1 MEIQI
6 SLIYTKYERKS
17 SEDNKERQAASL
29 PEQEYA
35 LEVIKSRHNLYVANS
50 IEESKSAHKPG
61 REGFERMLALIE
73 RGESNAILTWHP
85 NRLCRNMTDGG
96 KILDLMDTGKLLEIR
111 TPSRTYHNTPED
123 KFMLTLEFGISK
135 KDSDDKS
142 VVVKRGLE
150 GKCRKGWRPG
160 VAPQGYRNDKT
171 SESGFRRILSDSD
184 RLPHIKELFQL
195 FLQGTPVKKL
205 YFIARDEWGY
215 RTAQRK
221 RSGGG
226 PLSISMIYKILTNK
240 FYTGRFK
247 YPEGSG
253 AWYDGDYERAIT
265 EEDFNQIQLLLGK
278 RGKYV
283 LRHHEYA
290 YTSLIKCGYCQS
302 SITAEEKHQVI
313 CPNCK
318 YKFSLTKQNRD
329 RCTKCNISVTD
340 MCNPRFLHYT
350 YYRCTRKKDLKCKQ
364 RGVRLE
370 NLEKQIDQELSQI
383 EIPQPF
389 VDWAIKQLESMNE
402 GEKKFREDTIV
413 SIKNAHDQAR
423 ARLDNLIRLKISP
436 GNADSSLLTDEQFK
450 SQKITLEQ
458 EIKGLESQL
467 QTIDRRMLQVADDIN
482 ETFNFAAVARRRFA
496 EGDLKT
502 KREIAMALGSHL
514 TLTSRI
520 LRFEDHFP
528 FVKIKEMKKEVPS
541 MALALAPEEMSL
553 TPAKMEAYWAS
564 IPSLLRGW
572 ESHPDWKIMSLP
584 CSFTLPR
591 TSF

>member
-1 MEIQI
+1 MEIQT
-6 SLIYTKYERKS
+6 SLIYTKYKRKS

-35 LEVIKSRHNLYVANS
+35 LEGIKSKHNLNVVNS

-61 REGFERMLALIE
+61 REGFEKMLMSIE
-73 RGESNAILTWHP
+73 NGKSNAVLVWHP

-123 KFMLTLEFGISK
+123 KFMLTLEFGLSK

-160 VAPQGYRNDKT
+160 VAPQGYLNDKAT
-171 SESGFRRILSDSD
+171 ESGFRRILTDPD
-184 RLPHIKELFQL
+184 RLSHIKKLFQL
-195 FLQGTPVKKL
+195 YLQGTPVKQL
-205 YFIARDEWGY
+205 YFTVRDEWGY

-240 FYTGRFK
+240 FYTGRFE

-253 AWYDGDYERAIT
+253 IWYDGDYERAIT
-265 EEDFNQIQLLLGK
+265 EEEFNQIQLLLGK

-313 CPNCK
+313 CSSCK
-318 YKFSLTKQNRD
+318 FKFSITKQNQD
-329 RCTKCNISVTD
+329 ICTKCHTTISQ
-340 MCNPRFLHYT
+340 MQNPKILNYT
-350 YYRCTRKKDLKCKQ
+350 YYRCTRRKNSSCKQ
-364 RGVRLE
+364 IGIRVE

-383 EIPQPF
+383 EIPQLF
-389 VDWAIKQLESMNE
+389 VEWAIKQLESMNE
-402 GEKKFREDTIV
+402 GEKKFREDTV
-413 SIKNAHDQAR
+413 ASIKNAHDQAR

-436 GNADSSLLTDEQFK
+436 GNTDGSMLTDEQFK

-467 QTIDRRMLQVADDIN
+467 QTIDQRMLQVADDIN
-482 ETFNFAAVARRRFA
+482 DTFNFAADARRRFA

-502 KREIAMALGSHL
+502 KRGIAVDLGSHL
-514 TLTSRI
+514 NLTDKI
-520 LRFEDHFP
+520 LLFEGQFP

-541 MALALAPEEMSL
+541 IGLTLAPEENGL
-553 TPAKMEAYWAS
+553 TPTKMEALWAS
-564 IPSLLRGW
+564 IPSVLRGW
-572 ESHPDWKIMSLP
+572 ESRPV
-584 CSFTLPR
+584 
-591 TSF
+591 